1 MSNNSLTILAITI
14 ISGFTALNFVLVL
27 VKIGQINKINKD
39 ITRVNT
45 VCQTRINSLSVR
57 ISRIN
62 KVCQTRINSLS
73 VRISKLSL
81 KINKISDFRNV
92 LNVDLNK
99 EESKILESLESGLKN
114 VENKYPYSLSPERW
128 LLFLIQSEIEKD
140 K

>member
-27 VKIGQINKINKD
+27 VKIGQINKINKE

-45 VCQTRINSLSVR
+45 
-57 ISRIN
+57 
-62 KVCQTRINSLS
+62 VCQTRINSLS